1 MARFRRVQIEP
12 EGAQWLFWEAPCAA
26 RGKGGQFPPIMSVAT
41 MRKQPTGPVKQ
52 FSVFTPNRLGRLHT
66 LTTLLASRN
75 VHILALT
82 VLDTTD
88 SAIIRLVVDDPEA
101 ARALLNEHGFPF
113 SESELLVVEI
123 AAETQLKDVLAAL
136 LQAEINIH
144 YIYSF
149 MTRSQ
154 DKTALALNLEDREVA
169 EDALQ
174 KQQFKVLGQADIS
187 R

>member
-1 MARFRRVQIEP
+1 MGETTLRQRPR
-12 EGAQWLFWEAPCAA
+12 
-26 RGKGGQFPPIMSVAT
+26 
-41 MRKQPTGPVKQ
+41 GPVKQ

-88 SAIIRLVVDDPEA
+88 SAIIRLVVDDPDA
-101 ARALLNEHGFPF
+101 GRDLLKEHDFPF

-123 AAETQLKDVLAAL
+123 ASETQLKDVLAAL
-136 LQAEINIH
+136 LEAEINIH

-154 DKTALALNLEDREVA
+154 DRTALALHLEDRDVA
-169 EDALQ
+169 EDALRNH
-174 KQQFKVLGQADIS
+174 QFNVLAQADIS

>member
-1 MARFRRVQIEP
+1 
-12 EGAQWLFWEAPCAA
+12 
-26 RGKGGQFPPIMSVAT
+26 
-41 MRKQPTGPVKQ
+41 
-52 FSVFTPNRLGRLHT
+52 
-66 LTTLLASRN
+66 
-75 VHILALT
+75 

-101 ARALLNEHGFPF
+101 ARDLLQEHGFPF
-113 SESELLVVEI
+113 SESDLLVVEI
-123 AAETQLKDVLAAL
+123 ESEFRLKDVLSAL

-154 DKTALALNLEDREVA
+154 DSTALALNLEDRDVA
-169 EDALQ
+169 EEALRRH
-174 KQQFKVLGQADIS
+174 QFKVLGQADIS

>member
-1 MARFRRVQIEP
+1 
-12 EGAQWLFWEAPCAA
+12 
-26 RGKGGQFPPIMSVAT
+26 MSGSTT
-41 MRKQPTGPVKQ
+41 MRQRPTGPVKQ

-66 LTTLLASRN
+66 LTTLLASRH

-101 ARALLNEHGFPF
+101 ARDLLQEHGFPF
-113 SESELLVVEI
+113 SESDLLVVEI
-123 AAETQLKDVLAAL
+123 ASEIQLKDVLSAL

-154 DKTALALNLEDREVA
+154 DSTALALNLEDRDVA
-169 EDALQ
+169 EQALRQ
-174 KQQFKVLGQADIS
+174 HQFKVLGQADIS

>member
-1 MARFRRVQIEP
+1 
-12 EGAQWLFWEAPCAA
+12 
-26 RGKGGQFPPIMSVAT
+26 MSGT
-41 MRKQPTGPVKQ
+41 TTLRQRPTGPVKQ

-88 SAIIRLVVDDPEA
+88 SAIIRLVVDDPGA
-101 ARALLNEHGFPF
+101 ARDLLHEHGFPF
-113 SESELLVVEI
+113 SESDLLVVEI
-123 AAETQLKDVLAAL
+123 ESETRLKDVLSAL

-144 YIYSF
+144 YIYALMS
-149 MTRSQ
+149 RSQ
-154 DKTALALNLEDREVA
+154 NATALALNLEDREVA
-169 EDALQ
+169 EEALR
-174 KQQFKVLGQADIS
+174 KHQFKVLGQSDLA

>member
-1 MARFRRVQIEP
+1 
-12 EGAQWLFWEAPCAA
+12 
-26 RGKGGQFPPIMSVAT
+26 MSGTTT
-41 MRKQPTGPVKQ
+41 MRQRPGGPVKQ
-52 FSVFTPNRLGRLHT
+52 FSIFTPNRLGRLHT

-88 SAIIRLVVDDPEA
+88 SSIIRLVVDDPEA
-101 ARALLNEHGFPF
+101 ARGLLHEHGFPF
-113 SESELLVVEI
+113 SESDLLVVKIES
-123 AAETQLKDVLAAL
+123 ETQLKDVLAAL

-149 MTRSQ
+149 MTRSR
-154 DKTALALNLEDREVA
+154 DNTALALNLEDRDVA
-169 EDALQ
+169 EDALR
-174 KQQFKVLGQADIS
+174 KHQFKVLGQADIS

>member
-1 MARFRRVQIEP
+1 MGDTTLQQR
-12 EGAQWLFWEAPCAA
+12 PC
-26 RGKGGQFPPIMSVAT
+26 
-41 MRKQPTGPVKQ
+41 GPVRQ

-66 LTTLLASRN
+66 LTALLVSRN

-88 SAIIRLVVDDPEA
+88 SSIIRLVVDDPEA
-101 ARALLNEHGFPF
+101 ARDLLQEHDFPF
-113 SESELLVVEI
+113 SESDLLVVEI
-123 AAETQLKDVLAAL
+123 ASETQLKDVLSAL
-136 LQAEINIH
+136 LEAEINIH

-154 DKTALALNLEDREVA
+154 DRTALALHLEDREVA
-169 EDALQ
+169 EMALRNH
-174 KQQFKVLGQADIS
+174 QFNVLGQADIS

>member
-1 MARFRRVQIEP
+1 
-12 EGAQWLFWEAPCAA
+12 
-26 RGKGGQFPPIMSVAT
+26 MSDAT
-41 MRKQPTGPVKQ
+41 IRQRPRGPVKQ

-66 LTTLLASRN
+66 LTTLLASHN

-88 SAIIRLVVDDPEA
+88 SSIIRLVVDDPDA
-101 ARALLNEHGFPF
+101 ARELLLEHGFPF
-113 SESELLVVEI
+113 SESALLVVEI

-169 EDALQ
+169 EEALR
-174 KQQFKVLGQADIS
+174 KQQFRVLEQADIS

>member
-1 MARFRRVQIEP
+1 
-12 EGAQWLFWEAPCAA
+12 
-26 RGKGGQFPPIMSVAT
+26 MSGSTTTRQRSA
-41 MRKQPTGPVKQ
+41 GPVKQ

-75 VHILALT
+75 VHILGLT

-101 ARALLNEHGFPF
+101 TRDLLQEHGFPF
-113 SESELLVVEI
+113 SESDLLVVEI
-123 AAETQLKDVLAAL
+123 ESETRLKDVLSAL

-144 YIYSF
+144 YIYAL
-149 MTRSQ
+149 MTRSR
-154 DKTALALNLEDREVA
+154 DSTALALNLEDRDVA
-169 EDALQ
+169 EEALR
-174 KQQFKVLGQADIS
+174 KHHFKVLGQADIS

>member
-1 MARFRRVQIEP
+1 
-12 EGAQWLFWEAPCAA
+12 
-26 RGKGGQFPPIMSVAT
+26 
-41 MRKQPTGPVKQ
+41 MRQRPGGPVKQ

-66 LTTLLASRN
+66 LTTQLVSRN

-88 SAIIRLVVDDPEA
+88 SSIIRLVVDDPEA
-101 ARALLNEHGFPF
+101 ARELLNEHGFPF
-113 SESELLVVEI
+113 SESDLLVVEI
-123 AAETQLKDVLAAL
+123 ASETQLKDVLAAL

-149 MTRSQ
+149 MVRSQ
-154 DKTALALNLEDREVA
+154 DKTSLALNLEDREVA
-169 EDALQ
+169 EDALR
-174 KQQFKVLGQADIS
+174 KHQFKVLGQADIS

>member
-1 MARFRRVQIEP
+1 
-12 EGAQWLFWEAPCAA
+12 
-26 RGKGGQFPPIMSVAT
+26 MSGTTT
-41 MRKQPTGPVKQ
+41 MRKPPGRPVKQ

-101 ARALLNEHGFPF
+101 ARDLLQEHGFPF
-113 SESELLVVEI
+113 SESDLLVVEI
-123 AAETQLKDVLAAL
+123 ESETRLKDVLAAL

-154 DKTALALNLEDREVA
+154 DNTALALNLEDREVA
-169 EDALQ
+169 EDALR
-174 KQQFKVLGQADIS
+174 KHQFKVLGQADIS

>member
-1 MARFRRVQIEP
+1 
-12 EGAQWLFWEAPCAA
+12 
-26 RGKGGQFPPIMSVAT
+26 MSVTT
-41 MRKQPTGPVKQ
+41 MRQRSGGPVKQ

-66 LTTLLASRN
+66 LTTLLASQN

-88 SAIIRLVVDDPEA
+88 SSIIRLVVDDPDA
-101 ARALLNEHGFPF
+101 ARELLLEHGFPF
-113 SESELLVVEI
+113 SESALLVVEI
-123 AAETQLKDVLAAL
+123 ASETQLKDVLAVL

-149 MTRSQ
+149 MTRSK
-154 DKTALALNLEDREVA
+154 DKSALALNLEDREVA
-169 EDALQ
+169 EEALRN
-174 KQQFKVLGQADIS
+174 QQFAVLGQADIS

>member
-1 MARFRRVQIEP
+1 
-12 EGAQWLFWEAPCAA
+12 
-26 RGKGGQFPPIMSVAT
+26 MSGTT
-41 MRKQPTGPVKQ
+41 MRQRPGGPVKQ

-66 LTTLLASRN
+66 LSTLFASRN

-101 ARALLNEHGFPF
+101 ARELLEEHGFPF
-113 SESELLVVEI
+113 SESALLVVEI
-123 AAETQLKDVLAAL
+123 ASETQLKDVLAAL

-154 DKTALALNLEDREVA
+154 DKTALALNLEDRDVA
-169 EDALQ
+169 EDALR
-174 KQQFKVLGQADIS
+174 KCQFKVLGQADIS

>member
-1 MARFRRVQIEP
+1 
-12 EGAQWLFWEAPCAA
+12 
-26 RGKGGQFPPIMSVAT
+26 MSVTT
-41 MRKQPTGPVKQ
+41 MRQRPGGPVKQ

-66 LTTLLASRN
+66 LTTLLVSRN

-88 SAIIRLVVDDPEA
+88 SSIIRLVVDDPEA
-101 ARALLNEHGFPF
+101 ARELLNEHGFPF
-113 SESELLVVEI
+113 SESDLLVVEI
-123 AAETQLKDVLAAL
+123 ASETQLKDVLAAL

-149 MTRSQ
+149 MVRSQ
-154 DKTALALNLEDREVA
+154 DKTSLALNLEDREVA
-169 EDALQ
+169 EEALR
-174 KQQFKVLGQADIS
+174 KHQFKVLGQADIS